1 MTPALSI
8 RAAAIGPVAG
18 RWALGP
24 VRLELR
30 PGERV
35 AVLGANGAGKTTLL
49 RAAMGLARLRDGEVR
64 IAGAAVRTPEEAV
77 RAGAGLVLQ
86 NPEDQL
92 LGTTVLDDVMIGP
105 LHAGLDAAEARA
117 RGRAALA
124 ATGLTGHDDR
134 PVDELSFGEKRR
146 AGLAGVLAMEP
157 SLFLLDEPTSGL
169 DPHGEREI
177 VALLARVAHERG
189 ATLLIATHAVDLVP
203 ALADRAVV
211 LGDGQL
217 LADGPVA
224 ELFADAALLA
234 RARLRAPWVAET
246 WRALDRPTRGG
257 RAPLTL
263 EEARSWHVDPS

>member
-1 MTPALSI
+1 VIPSLAIS
-8 RAAAIGPVAG
+8 AGAIGPASG

-24 VRLELR
+24 IRLEIA

-35 AVLGANGAGKTTLL
+35 AILGANGAGKTTLL

-64 IAGAAVRTPEEAV
+64 IGGAVVRTPEEAV

-105 LHAGLDAAEARA
+105 LHAGLDAAAARERA
-117 RGRAALA
+117 RGALA
-124 ATGLTGHDDR
+124 ATGLSDQADR
-134 PVDELSFGEKRR
+134 RVDELSFGEKRR

-157 SLFLLDEPTSGL
+157 SVFLLDEPTSGL
-169 DPHGEREI
+169 DPLGEQETA
-177 VALLARVAHERG
+177 ALLSRVARARG
-189 ATLLIATHAVDLVP
+189 ATLVVATHAVDLVP
-203 ALADRAVV
+203 AVADRAVI
-211 LGDGQL
+211 LGEGRI

-224 ELFADAALLA
+224 EIFADPALLD
-234 RARLRAPWVAET
+234 RARLRAPWVAEL

-263 EEARSWHVDPS
+263 MEALAWNADRF